1 MRILHLQLLP
11 LLSGVQRVTLNEI
24 LDFKG
29 RGDYEFHVYCN
40 SEGPLT
46 DYLSDVGTHYEIVT
60 SLKREISLIDDIK
73 SLITL
78 IKKMRENKF
87 DVVHTHSSK
96 TGVLGRLA
104 AKICGVRN
112 IVHTVHGYSFP
123 AAKNKRQYYTF
134 FLMEYVSKFFTDSL
148 IVLNKEDY
156 DLSVDKLG
164 YSKDKVKLVVNAIDT
179 DKFYP
184 KTGGI
189 DHHDCVRIVMVG
201 RLWEQKNPMCLLE
214 AFLQLP
220 PDLNCRLDFIGEGEL
235 REQIEEVINVNNRN
249 ESIRILGWKDN
260 VHDLLRNYDI
270 FVLPSLWE
278 GMPLAILEAQASG
291 LPCIVSD
298 IPGNNKLVIDSYNG
312 FLFKSNDVIDLKEKL
327 LNLINDSSLRRDMSF
342 QARQNVECKYS
353 MSARRSAI
361 EEIYSEYRK

>member
-1 MRILHLQLLP
+1 MKILHLQLLP

-24 LDFKG
+24 LDFKDKE
-29 RGDYEFHVYCN
+29 DYEFHVYCN

-46 DYLSDVGTHYEIVT
+46 EYLADIGTHYEVVT
-60 SLKREISLIDDIK
+60 SLKREISPLDDFK
-73 SLITL
+73 SLIEL
-78 IKKMRENKF
+78 IKKIRKNKF

-112 IVHTVHGYSFP
+112 VVHTVHGYSFP
-123 AAKNKRQYYTF
+123 AAKNKKQYYVF
-134 FLMEYVSKFFTDSL
+134 FFMEYISKFFTDKL

-156 DLSVDKLG
+156 DVSINKLG

-179 DKFYP
+179 TKFYP
-184 KTGGI
+184 KI
-189 DHHDCVRIVMVG
+189 DEQDHREVRIVMVG

-214 AFLQLP
+214 AFLQLN
-220 PDLNCRLDFIGEGEL
+220 PDLNCRLDFIGDGEF
-235 REQIEEVINVNNRN
+235 RGQIEQMITANNKN
-249 ESIRILGWKDN
+249 ESVRVLGWKDN
-260 VHDLLRNYDI
+260 VHDLLRGYDV

-298 IPGNNKLVIDSYNG
+298 IPGNNHLVLDSDNG
-312 FLFKSNDVIDLKEKL
+312 FLFKSNDTLDLKEKL
-327 LNLINDSSLRRDMSF
+327 LTLINNKTLRRNMSYR
-342 QARQNVECKYS
+342 AREIIEESYS
-353 MSARRSAI
+353 MSARRSVI
-361 EEIYSEYRK
+361 ETIYSE